1 MKTVTYKLF
10 ILLCLFVFGAIMAHG
25 FLYLISWYYNI
36 ELKTSENIFDFL
48 SNDAYAGKIKV
59 YIALNHILSFLIFP
73 YVFLLIFYKN
83 NVLRYLSLKKFNLW
97 LIPLFLL
104 LLFSLYPLMAY
115 IAMVMN
121 KIDWPPFISGLDNMA
136 MESLTQLLKMDNFT
150 DLLINITLIGIIPG
164 ITEEFLFRGIIQ
176 KELKNVVTNYH
187 IPVWLTAIFFGV
199 MHFQIIGLFPKIIIG
214 AVLGYAYHYSGS
226 LLLPMLIHIFNNS
239 FATVAYYFNPMST
252 IETGS
257 YQEEISFLPV
267 FLFTIMA
274 LIIFNYIHNQSKIPQ
289 HANE

>member
-1 MKTVTYKLF
+1 
-10 ILLCLFVFGAIMAHG
+10 
-25 FLYLISWYYNI
+25 
-36 ELKTSENIFDFL
+36 
-48 SNDAYAGKIKV
+48 
-59 YIALNHILSFLIFP
+59 
-73 YVFLLIFYKN
+73 
-83 NVLRYLSLKKFNLW
+83 
-97 LIPLFLL
+97 
-104 LLFSLYPLMAY
+104 
-115 IAMVMN
+115 MN
-121 KIDWPPFISGLDNMA
+121 KIDWPPLIAGLDNMA

-176 KELKNVVTNYH
+176 KELKNVITNYH
-187 IPVWLTAIFFGV
+187 ISVWLTAIFFGV

-274 LIIFNYIHNQSKIPQ
+274 LIIFNYIHTQSKILQ